1 MADNVFEKDPEAV
14 LDYQVDW
21 SNWLDEDTI
30 ATSVWVAQ
38 TGLTVDS
45 DTETTTTATAIVSG
59 GTAGSTYTLENKI
72 TTAGGLTDE
81 RTLYIVCVER

>member
-1 MADNVFEKDPEAV
+1 MTDNVFEKDPEAV
-14 LDYQVDW
+14 LDYQIDW
-21 SNWLDEDTI
+21 ENWLDEDTI
-30 ATSVWVAQ
+30 ATSVWVAS

-45 DTETTTTATAIVSG
+45 DTETNTTATAIVSG

-81 RTLYIVCVER
+81 TTLYIVCVER